1 MGRENQ
7 NKGLANID
15 VLIKVYQ
22 IAVLCPVTVCPSG
35 LISLRPLTAASYL
48 PSQSTQLE
56 VGRERKLI
64 PGEIILQWENLRL
77 PDS

>member
-1 MGRENQ
+1 MRRENQ

-56 VGRERKLI
+56 VGRERKPI
-64 PGEIILQWENLRL
+64 PGPQWENLRVTGL